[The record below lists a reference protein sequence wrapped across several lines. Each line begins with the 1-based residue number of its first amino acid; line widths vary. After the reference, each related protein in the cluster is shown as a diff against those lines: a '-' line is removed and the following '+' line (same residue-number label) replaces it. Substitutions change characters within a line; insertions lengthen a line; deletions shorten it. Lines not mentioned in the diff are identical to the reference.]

1 MADSAAGH
9 SAPTAGST
17 DSGQGTGSLSDAFVA
32 AASGEISGQGS
43 RRRIQAPEGSSRLS
57 VRRSVH
63 VASSRSKSVQSGMAH
78 PSVPDVIEAPPG
90 VRCKIGYA
98 HQVLQAV
105 TGHRGIRSVVQ
116 ACGPHGQCKCS

>member
-32 AASGEISGQGS
+32 AAWGEISGQGS
-43 RRRIQAPEGSSRLS
+43 IRRVQAPEGSSRLS
-57 VRRSVH
+57 VRISVR
-63 VASSRSKSVQSGMAH
+63 VASSRSKSVQSGTAH

-90 VRCKIGYA
+90 V
-98 HQVLQAV
+98 
-105 TGHRGIRSVVQ
+105 
-116 ACGPHGQCKCS
+116 